1 MLEILYIERGL
12 FGHKLPAN
20 GCNISQQHTKG
31 CANGRNIQNPTML
44 LPFHSAID
52 AKHHDK
58 LD

>member
-20 GCNISQQHTKG
+20 GCNNSQQHTKG

-44 LPFHSAID
+44 RPFSQRHRRKAS
-52 AKHHDK
+52 
-58 LD
+58 